1 MDTTILNEKE
11 TAWTLGSHL
20 MAKHK
25 TITHLPPPA
34 APPPAAPRL
43 AIQLLVLMGEVAV
56 IGAAV
61 LGFVTATSWLLAGAE
76 LRSRSAPAHPPRPT
90 EWVCWLDRR
99 YGEMCEP
106 ADRQPPVRR
115 HYARDGY

>member
-1 MDTTILNEKE
+1 
-11 TAWTLGSHL
+11 

-25 TITHLPPPA
+25 TVTHLPAPPA

-43 AIQLLVLMGEVAV
+43 AVGLLTVMGDLVVVA
-56 IGAAV
+56 ACV
-61 LGFVTATSWLLAGAE
+61 LGFVTAASWLLAGAE
-76 LRSRSAPAHPPRPT
+76 LRSRNVPAHPARPT

-106 ADRQPPVRR
+106 ANRPPTVRR
-115 HYARDGY
+115 HYARDVY